1 MSALR
6 YLVTL
11 ILGVVNFSFKMSFM
25 FFKFLQFGLIS
36 LQSMGLSR
44 VFSSIQVRMHQFFS
58 IQPSLWSNSHV
69 CT

>member
-36 LQSMGLSR
+36 LQSIGLSR
-44 VFSSIQVRMHQFFS
+44 VFSSI
-58 IQPSLWSNSHV
+58 
-69 CT
+69 

>member
-25 FFKFLQFGLIS
+25 FFKFLLLIWFDILAVHGTLKS
-36 LQSMGLSR
+36 L
-44 VFSSIQVRMHQFFS
+44 F
-58 IQPSLWSNSHV
+58 
-69 CT
+69 